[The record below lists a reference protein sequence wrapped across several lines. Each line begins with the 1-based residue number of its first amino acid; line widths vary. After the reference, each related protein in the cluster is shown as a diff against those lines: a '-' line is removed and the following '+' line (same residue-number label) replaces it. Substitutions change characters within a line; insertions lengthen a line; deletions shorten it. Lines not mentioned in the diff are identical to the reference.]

1 MKVNGKFECIA
12 FMKFEMKNISNST
25 VLIKTFFDLVKDKKY
40 KCIKFTKLKRIS
52 KSTKETSFCKKK
64 TKNFIT
70 KQNKHLFTYFLFN
83 LNMKDLNCVSDVH
96 PPRFTS
102 CPSNIEVFTK
112 EIVTWDKPKV
122 GDNVG
127 INNIDFLG
135 SQHNNTF
142 FLSGSFM
149 LGYIARD
156 FEGNVAVCQFTVSV
170 WEEGT
175 IV

>member
-1 MKVNGKFECIA
+1 
-12 FMKFEMKNISNST
+12 
-25 VLIKTFFDLVKDKKY
+25 
-40 KCIKFTKLKRIS
+40 
-52 KSTKETSFCKKK
+52 
-64 TKNFIT
+64 
-70 KQNKHLFTYFLFN
+70 
-83 LNMKDLNCVSDVH
+83 MKDLHCVSDVH

-142 FLSGSFM
+142 FLSGSFL

>member
-1 MKVNGKFECIA
+1 
-12 FMKFEMKNISNST
+12 MKFEMKNTSNST
-25 VLIKTFFDLVKDKKY
+25 VLLKTFFVKDKKY
-40 KCIKFTKLKRIS
+40 KCLFTKLEKIS
-52 KSTKETSFCKKK
+52 KSTKKQVSLKKEK
-64 TKNFIT
+64 IT
-70 KQNKHLFTYFLFN
+70 NKHLFTYSLFK

-142 FLSGSFM
+142 FLSGSFL

-170 WEEGT
+170 WEEGK
-175 IV
+175 ID

>member
-1 MKVNGKFECIA
+1 
-12 FMKFEMKNISNST
+12 MKNLN
-25 VLIKTFFDLVKDKKY
+25 
-40 KCIKFTKLKRIS
+40 
-52 KSTKETSFCKKK
+52 
-64 TKNFIT
+64 
-70 KQNKHLFTYFLFN
+70 YF
-83 LNMKDLNCVSDVH
+83 SDVH

-142 FLSGSFM
+142 FLSGSFL

>member
-1 MKVNGKFECIA
+1 
-12 FMKFEMKNISNST
+12 MKFEMKNTSNST
-25 VLIKTFFDLVKDKKY
+25 VLLKTFFVKDKKY
-40 KCIKFTKLKRIS
+40 KCLFTKFLSLK
-52 KSTKETSFCKKK
+52 KEK
-64 TKNFIT
+64 IT
-70 KQNKHLFTYFLFN
+70 NKHLFTYSLFN

-142 FLSGSFM
+142 FLSGSFL

-170 WEEGT
+170 WEEGK
-175 IV
+175 ID

>member
-1 MKVNGKFECIA
+1 
-12 FMKFEMKNISNST
+12 
-25 VLIKTFFDLVKDKKY
+25 
-40 KCIKFTKLKRIS
+40 
-52 KSTKETSFCKKK
+52 
-64 TKNFIT
+64 
-70 KQNKHLFTYFLFN
+70 
-83 LNMKDLNCVSDVH
+83 MKDLNCVSDVH

-142 FLSGSFM
+142 FLSGSFL

-175 IV
+175 VHCLSTIKYYVHCHVLTGLSLIIINSKFKKSSFKHRVLCMFKQERRKG

>member
-1 MKVNGKFECIA
+1 MFLWKIKSINALSLQSWKEYP
-12 FMKFEMKNISNST
+12 NI
-25 VLIKTFFDLVKDKKY
+25 LKK
-40 KCIKFTKLKRIS
+40 
-52 KSTKETSFCKKK
+52 TSFCKKKKK

-142 FLSGSFM
+142 FLSGSFL

-175 IV
+175 IVYAR